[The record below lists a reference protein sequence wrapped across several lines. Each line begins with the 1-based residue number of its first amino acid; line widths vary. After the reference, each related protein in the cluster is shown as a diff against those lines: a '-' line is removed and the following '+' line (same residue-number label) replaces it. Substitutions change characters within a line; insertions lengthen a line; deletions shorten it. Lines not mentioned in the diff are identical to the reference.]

1 MLKTA
6 KSVCQHFGASLA
18 ALPTILP
25 YPKAEICDLA
35 KDAKLVVTIE
45 DAAKTGGIGSLT
57 ASCLCEYGF
66 PRDMLICAFPDEPI
80 THGSIDELDKFYK
93 MDSSSIIKRIEDKLN
108 G

>member
-1 MLKTA
+1 MKFDEIAVVDSQEMLQDGIYDMWIET
-6 KSVCQHFGASLA
+6 
-18 ALPTILP
+18 
-25 YPKAEICDLA
+25 DLA